1 MIIKDTK
8 RLIVTPKLISELV
21 YHDVRKMER
30 EVGPLWKYMD
40 SSMVAESDVT
50 VLVREVERE
59 VPEDSD
65 VGPSL
70 HKHEVNQLYCLIGEI
85 KVEVTLEDEK
95 HLVKGPASILVPAGA
110 NHAIRF
116 AGGKGYLVNVLSKA
130 TYG

>member
-1 MIIKDTK
+1 MIIKHTK
-8 RLIVTPKLISELV
+8 RLITAPKLISELV

-40 SSMVAESDVT
+40 SSMVPESDVT

-65 VGPSL
+65 VGPSP

-95 HLVKGPASILVPAGA
+95 HLVRGPASILVPAGT

>member
-1 MIIKDTK
+1 MTIKDTK
-8 RLIVTPKLISELV
+8 RLITSPELIKELV
-21 YHDVRKMER
+21 YHDIGTMQG

-40 SSMVAESDVT
+40 HSMVPESDVT
-50 VLVREVERE
+50 VLVREVERD

-65 VGPSL
+65 IGPSL

-85 KVEVTLEDEK
+85 KVEVTLQDEK
-95 HLVKGPASILVPAGA
+95 HLVKGPASILVPAGT